1 LNNIFDRLASADKKE
16 ASETDA
22 EATQVTD
29 AVRSDQA
36 IHSNSNHAASLQGA
50 ALATTEKAV
59 KDTAQELLRSGSID
73 EARKSALFRASV
85 THEHRINQIL
95 EPFDLLLKL
104 DTHRGVAWL
113 AVDQSDEVSAE
124 DAWSHPLVRRQRL
137 TLEQS
142 LLVALLRQAF
152 AMHEQKHGVGQSA
165 ARIPV
170 EDLLPQYLTYF
181 KDTGSDTKNESRL
194 LSLLDQLKTYAIVS
208 EVDKNHEVT
217 IHPMI
222 AHLANPESL
231 NALLK
236 TLQAQASAVD
246 EIEADTGQSYAP
258 ETKTQLTS
266 TQGQHESP
274 HGDGVE

>member
-1 LNNIFDRLASADKKE
+1 LNNIFDRFVTADKKE
-16 ASETDA
+16 VPLTDTVV
-22 EATQVTD
+22 EQGTD
-29 AVRSDQA
+29 VLKPDQA
-36 IHSNSNHAASLQGA
+36 VHNHSKAAASLQDA

-59 KDTAQELLRSGSID
+59 KDAAQELLRNGSID
-73 EARKSALFRASV
+73 EARKPVLFRASV
-85 THEHRINQIL
+85 THEHRINQAL

-113 AVDQSDEVSAE
+113 AVDQSDELSAE

-170 EDLLPQYLTYF
+170 EDLLPQYLTYL

-236 TLQAQASAVD
+236 TLKAHASGVG
-246 EIEADTGQSYAP
+246 ESEPDTGPRYTTEA
-258 ETKTQLTS
+258 KTQLTA
-266 TQGQHESP
+266 TQDQQNSA
-274 HGDGVE
+274 HGDEAE